1 MTDQRTS
8 SPTSSLPPPPPPSP
22 PPRRL
27 APAPAPAVTQS
38 PTLSLTLNSLTPSTP
53 PPNTPANARLVQLL
67 IYNGWP
73 FADHWEYFIPDHS
86 YTSSDAGPVNPDFG
100 TRIQAAGNV
109 RDGFWLEVHR
119 GWDLGCARDGNR
131 PPDGRV
137 GLAWV
142 KGELFESFEGE
153 GADGEGDGHG
163 NGHGDERGER
173 RAASEREPR
182 ARCRFEQIVLSVPAP
197 ERSLRAVHGHGH
209 HDGEEADAGNGR
221 RKKITQRNCQWW
233 IIESAER
240 LLKEGIFD
248 QRVPEALRA
257 AKQY

>member
-1 MTDQRTS
+1 MTEEHS
-8 SPTSSLPPPPPPSP
+8 FPPPPPPP
-22 PPRRL
+22 PP
-27 APAPAPAVTQS
+27 PTSFQS
-38 PTLSLTLNSLTPSTP
+38 PILSKSLKLNDLTPFTRP
-53 PPNTPANARLVQLL
+53 PDVPANARLVQLL

-86 YTSSDAGPVNPDFG
+86 YTSSDTGPVNVNPDVG

-119 GWDLGCARDGNR
+119 GRNLGCTRDGSR
-131 PPDGRV
+131 PPNGRV

-153 GADGEGDGHG
+153 GADGKGDGHG

-173 RAASEREPR
+173 SAGSEREPR

-197 ERSLRAVHGHGH
+197 ERSLRAVHHDGN
-209 HDGEEADAGNGR
+209 HDGEEADAR
-221 RKKITQRNCQWW
+221 V
-233 IIESAER
+233 SAFT
-240 LLKEGIFD
+240 KT
-248 QRVPEALRA
+248 
-257 AKQY
+257 